1 VIERLAVE
9 ISEALHG
16 SAGFQMV
23 IGHGSGSYGHPTA
36 DRYQTRDGAHN
47 PAQWQGF
54 AEVWSVANQ
63 LNRIVIDSFTNAGL
77 SVISLPPSASTIS
90 DRGEIVNMMV
100 EPIQRTIEAGLIPVV
115 QGGATILST
124 EKVFGYLTPHL
135 QPTTI
140 LLAGIEP
147 GVYQDFSKKKRILT
161 EITDLDLDRFGIG
174 AATDVDV
181 TGGMIDKVREAL
193 DISKSA
199 PDCTVR
205 IFSGNEPGSLGEA
218 LLGAPV
224 GTLVR
229 YSSK

>member
-1 VIERLAVE
+1 
-9 ISEALHG
+9 
-16 SAGFQMV
+16 
-23 IGHGSGSYGHPTA
+23 
-36 DRYQTRDGAHN
+36 
-47 PAQWQGF
+47 
-54 AEVWSVANQ
+54 
-63 LNRIVIDSFTNAGL
+63 
-77 SVISLPPSASTIS
+77 
-90 DRGEIVNMMV
+90 MMV

-115 QGGATILST
+115 QGDVAFDRAQGATILST

-193 DISKSA
+193 NISKSA